1 MSPERLPK
9 RGDVGMPDGAHM
21 ALSCRPRPHRG
32 GRLRAATK
40 GWLARVVLL
49 ALASTALVEPT
60 VTYAQVPGAEEDARL
75 TFKAARALYDE
86 GHFAEA
92 LPRFQE
98 VAAAL
103 DSPNAQL
110 YVGRCLRELGRL
122 PEAYEALSLALVGAT
137 RQAAEEPRYAETRD
151 AVALERTT
159 LEARVGR
166 LVIAVTD
173 PPPGLA
179 LSVGGRSLATSRVGD
194 LVAVDPGAVEIVA
207 SAPGFQQHVRRVEVG
222 AGAVQ
227 TVTLTLEPAPAG
239 APSDEAPATPSTGG
253 GVRVAGFIVA
263 GVGVAGIATFAIAGL
278 SANSQ
283 FDSLEERCRAEPCTE
298 DAIADDVD
306 TGETLDTVANVGLI
320 VGGVGLAAGALMIAL
335 GGPTE
340 EPALSVLPAIVPGA
354 DSVGL
359 GMVVRSSF

>member
-1 MSPERLPK
+1 VNAGTRW
-9 RGDVGMPDGAHM
+9 
-21 ALSCRPRPHRG
+21 
-32 GRLRAATK
+32 
-40 GWLARVVLL
+40 WLARAVLL
-49 ALASTALVEPT
+49 AFASSVLVEPA
-60 VTYAQVPGAEEDARL
+60 VVHAQVAGAQEDARL

-98 VAAAL
+98 VAEVL
-103 DSPNAQL
+103 ESPNAQL

-122 PEAYEALSLALVGAT
+122 PEAYEAMSLALVDAT
-137 RQAAEEPRYAETRD
+137 RQATLEPRYAETRD
-151 AVALERTT
+151 AVALERTA

-173 PPPGLA
+173 SPPDLT
-179 LSVGGRSLATSRVGD
+179 LTVGGRSLASSRVGD
-194 LVAVDPGAVEIVA
+194 LVAVDPGTVEVVA
-207 SAPGFQQHVRRVEVG
+207 AAPGFQRLVQEVRV
-222 AGAVQ
+222 APGAVQ
-227 TVTLTLEPAPAG
+227 TVSLRLV
-239 APSDEAPATPSTGG
+239 PATAAPGGDGSPTPASTGG

-283 FDSLEERCRAEPCTE
+283 FDSLEERCRTEPCSE
-298 DAIADDVD
+298 DEIADDVD

-335 GGPTE
+335 GGPSE
-340 EPALSVLPAIVPGA
+340 EPALSFLPAVVPG
-354 DSVGL
+354 SESIGVGL
-359 GMVVRSSF
+359 AVRARF